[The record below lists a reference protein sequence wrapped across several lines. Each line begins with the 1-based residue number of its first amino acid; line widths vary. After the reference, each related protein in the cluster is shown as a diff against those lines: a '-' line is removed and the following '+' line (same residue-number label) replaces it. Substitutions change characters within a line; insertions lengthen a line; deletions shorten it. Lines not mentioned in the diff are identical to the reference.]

1 MCHSNLF
8 VQSLMLSSSLSSST
22 TFKRMAVPYLKR
34 RLVHTVPQYIK
45 YNSGL
50 EVRKSKLS
58 ASYVNQPQIPAAIT
72 RNIHMA
78 QSRNSYGSN
87 ARTIMASSPSNE
99 EDSIPASPHKPLM
112 ASGTTDGWGGD
123 GNGGIY
129 RGGFTLTWCSLI
141 DTCCDGYFSHGPDCS
156 EKSYVDKIFYK
167 LYELGVPCI
176 RERPLWSMENGVSI
190 SRGRS
195 DLEIASKFLLE
206 FKVIEPSQSNVKK
219 DRRQLLR
226 YLKTY
231 HEMGRPMERAALVYF
246 YSGEVRIINV
256 SL

>member
-1 MCHSNLF
+1 M
-8 VQSLMLSSSLSSST
+8 
-22 TFKRMAVPYLKR
+22 
-34 RLVHTVPQYIK
+34 
-45 YNSGL
+45 
-50 EVRKSKLS
+50 
-58 ASYVNQPQIPAAIT
+58 YVKTATIPAAIT

-78 QSRNSYGSN
+78 SQSTTNSYGSN
-87 ARTIMASSPSNE
+87 ARIMKSAPPN

-112 ASGTTDGWGGD
+112 ASGTTDGWGGGE
-123 GNGGIY
+123 GNGCIC

-141 DTCCDGYFSHGPDCS
+141 DTCCDAYFAHGPDCS

-167 LYELGVPCI
+167 LYELGVPAI
-176 RERPLWSMENGVSI
+176 RERPLFATENGVSI
-190 SRGRS
+190 SRGRV

-206 FKVIEPSQSNVKK
+206 FKIIEPSPNNVKK

-231 HEMGRPMERAALVYF
+231 HEMGRPMQRAALVYF

-256 SL
+256 KHLSN